1 MKKIG
6 YLACLVVGLMF
17 LVNAQSY
24 AKDPDEEVSGLL
36 QRIILLSA
44 KMHQQGYTIVHIE
57 VDKLEQ
63 GQKYMTSRRLFNDNH
78 YKIAGIGGVGIS
90 DLDIKLYDSNNN
102 LIDEDT
108 STDNIPEVYVSPR
121 WSGDFFI
128 RTSFHS
134 LSRGYPTNS
143 EYFFCYMVGFK
154 RR

>member
-90 DLDIKLYDSNNN
+90 DLDM
-102 LIDEDT
+102 
-108 STDNIPEVYVSPR
+108 
-121 WSGDFFI
+121 
-128 RTSFHS
+128 FHPAGAAIS
-134 LSRGYPTNS
+134 LSGLHFILYQEGIRQIVSTFSATWSVSSAGSKSRGA
-143 EYFFCYMVGFK
+143 GD
-154 RR
+154 R